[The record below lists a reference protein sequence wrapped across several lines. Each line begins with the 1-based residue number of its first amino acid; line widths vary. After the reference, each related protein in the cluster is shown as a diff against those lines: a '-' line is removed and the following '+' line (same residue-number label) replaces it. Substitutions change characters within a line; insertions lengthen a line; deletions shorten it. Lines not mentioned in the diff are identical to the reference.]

1 MIEAMPRP
9 RPPYLHLE
17 RSRAGASV
25 WYVRKGRGVRTRIA
39 AKFGTPEFME
49 EYQAALAKTSSRRA
63 KEPSGSLE
71 WLIARYRESAAWLD
85 LSTATRYQR
94 DNIFHAVV
102 AAIGK
107 EPFSEITRQDIAA
120 TKDGR
125 RETPFAAA
133 NFVKTMRGL
142 FKWAVEREL
151 VESDPTQGVKTT
163 TPKTDGFHAW
173 TEEEISRYEARWP
186 VGTRERLALALFLY
200 TGLRRGDIARLGPQ
214 HVHNGVIS
222 IKAEKTNVDI
232 IIPMVPELA
241 DIIAASGA
249 GSTAYLS
256 GVRGCPMTKES
267 LGNWFKDAC
276 KAAGVPGSAHGLR
289 KAGATRAAN
298 NGATGAQLNAIFG
311 WSGEKMAALYTRKAD
326 NIRLA
331 KDAIGKLTKG
341 GK

>member
-1 MIEAMPRP
+1 MQVMPRP

-17 RSRAGASV
+17 RSRTGAAI
-25 WYVRKGRGVRTRIA
+25 WYVRKGRGIRTRIE

-49 EYQAALAKTSSRRA
+49 EYQDALSKTPRSRP
-63 KEPSGSLE
+63 KEPAGSLE

-85 LSTATRYQR
+85 LSEATRYQR

-107 EPFSEITRQDIAA
+107 EPFNGITRQDIAT
-120 TKDGR
+120 TKEVR
-125 RETPFAAA
+125 RGTPFAAA

-142 FKWAVEREL
+142 FKWAVEKEL

-173 TEEEISRYEARWP
+173 TEDEISRYEAKWP

-200 TGLRRGDIARLGPQ
+200 TGLRRGDIARFGPQ
-214 HVHNGVIS
+214 HVREGVIS
-222 IKAEKTNVDI
+222 IRAEKTGADI

-241 DIIAASGA
+241 GIIAASQAGA
-249 GSTAYLS
+249 DAYLS
-256 GVRGCPMTKES
+256 GSRGKPMTKES
-267 LGNWFKDAC
+267 LGNWFKEAC

-311 WSGEKMAALYTRKAD
+311 WRGEKMAALYTRKAD
-326 NIRLA
+326 AVKLA
-331 KDAIGKLTKG
+331 RDAIGKLTKG
-341 GK
+341 GR